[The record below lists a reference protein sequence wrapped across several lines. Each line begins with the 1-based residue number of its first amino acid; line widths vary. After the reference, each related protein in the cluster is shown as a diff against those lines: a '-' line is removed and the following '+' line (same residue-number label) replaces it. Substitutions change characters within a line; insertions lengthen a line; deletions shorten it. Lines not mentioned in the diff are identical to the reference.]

1 MLLTWHKA
9 PFILTPLAGG
19 VCAVFL
25 KGAHPRGPRGVAAR
39 ARRALPPAPGPAGAP
54 PLPWLAR
61 LRADCLACTFS
72 DAPHAPPQ
80 CYDAAFL
87 ARLPALAA
95 TPLAAAEDL
104 EQLKVLEHGHKL
116 RVVTLGGDGDGNDGG
131 DAEEELLAHGVDE
144 PADVPKMEA
153 ALAARRARARVPAQR
168 DT

>member
-1 MLLTWHKA
+1 M
-9 PFILTPLAGG
+9 
-19 VCAVFL
+19 
-25 KGAHPRGPRGVAAR
+25 AR
-39 ARRALPPAPGPAGAP
+39 
-54 PLPWLAR
+54 AR
-61 LRADCLACTFS
+61 LRADCVRIV
-72 DAPHAPPQ
+72 PPQ

-104 EQLKVLEHGHKL
+104 EQLKVLEHGHRL
-116 RVVTLGGDGDGNDGG
+116 RVVTLGGNNSDDGDDR

-144 PADVPKMEA
+144 PADVLKMEA

>member
-1 MLLTWHKA
+1 M
-9 PFILTPLAGG
+9 
-19 VCAVFL
+19 
-25 KGAHPRGPRGVAAR
+25 
-39 ARRALPPAPGPAGAP
+39 
-54 PLPWLAR
+54 
-61 LRADCLACTFS
+61 
-72 DAPHAPPQ
+72 PHAPPQ

-104 EQLKVLEHGHKL
+104 EQLKVLEHGHRL
-116 RVVTLGGDGDGNDGG
+116 RVVTLGGDSGDGG

-153 ALAARRARARVPAQR
+153 ALAARRARAAAQR